1 MDFGCV
7 DSSFTLPLV
16 CVEVTLSRA
25 EDQCEVSIHLEKVG
39 RESWWDCV
47 VQGGPKI
54 DTTKIQPD
62 NSKLS
67 DLDGETRAMVEK
79 MMARARKLSA

>member
-1 MDFGCV
+1 LTRASVLD
-7 DSSFTLPLV
+7 DQK
-16 CVEVTLSRA
+16 EVN
-25 EDQCEVSIHLEKVG
+25 VHLEKVNQM
-39 RESWWDCV
+39 SWWDSV
-47 VQGGPKI
+47 IEGHSKI

-79 MMARARKLSA
+79 MMARLVVRLMYKLIFRAV